1 MGYEQKEAGA
11 SLPMSDRGTSPR
23 GGQPFSREGQ
33 VSSFQGHSSKG
44 GTSEKRWLGGPD
56 PFCTRRKHLVDALRK
71 SRRMPVMEKVMRIV
85 GPTRWQSLS
94 WEEKRTWLEA
104 HAARRLQLQTSLKK
118 AWLDLQDQLISTS
131 EPSKKMQDAFV
142 ALQSLEDS
150 LTRHGLA
157 STSRT
162 STSDVAP
169 SEPKTQESQGTV
181 FGEGVHVFGKGHM
194 DRRRTL
200 RTFSGSVALGG
211 VLARETHVSEVQG
224 LSEWGTVGT
233 DGSKTYGWVEQAW
246 LGQLMRAGH
255 RARAE
260 RIHRLV
266 LAHLSEVDSSVDP
279 RTLFMQA
286 LDRARPYLEVKP
298 IRLGGV
304 TYRVPVDM
312 PLERQY
318 TCVLRWL
325 AHHARG
331 HVDQEGTTVRVLV
344 TELTALVKGS
354 GSSIL
359 LQKRDDL
366 HKVAAANREF
376 AHYRWNP

>member
-1 MGYEQKEAGA
+1 
-11 SLPMSDRGTSPR
+11 
-23 GGQPFSREGQ
+23 
-33 VSSFQGHSSKG
+33 
-44 GTSEKRWLGGPD
+44 
-56 PFCTRRKHLVDALRK
+56 
-71 SRRMPVMEKVMRIV
+71 MPVMEKVMRIV
-85 GPTRWQSLS
+85 GPARWQSLP
-94 WEEKRTWLEA
+94 WDEKRAWLEA
-104 HAARRLQLQTSLKK
+104 HAARRIRLQTSLKK
-118 AWLDLQDQLISTS
+118 AWLDLQHQLIQSS
-131 EPSKKMQDAFV
+131 SPGKKMQDALT
-142 ALQSLEDS
+142 ALHTLEES

-157 STSRT
+157 SSLE
-162 STSDVAP
+162 P
-169 SEPKTQESQGTV
+169 SLQNVKNEENSV
-181 FGEGVHVFGKGHM
+181 FDEGVNVFGKGHM

-211 VLARETHVSEVQG
+211 VFARETHLSEVQG
-224 LSEWGTVGT
+224 LSEWGTVGSE
-233 DGSKTYGWVEQAW
+233 GSKVYGWIEQAW

-266 LAHLSEVDSSVDP
+266 LAQLAHVDPSVDP
-279 RTLFMQA
+279 RALFMQA

-325 AHHARG
+325 AQYARN

-344 TELTALVKGS
+344 NELTALMKGS